1 MRGVSALAGD
11 QAAGWSELEE
21 ELDAALELELP
32 AELELASAASCWA
45 FISSSM
51 AVRRERSFS

>member
-1 MRGVSALAGD
+1 MSALAGD